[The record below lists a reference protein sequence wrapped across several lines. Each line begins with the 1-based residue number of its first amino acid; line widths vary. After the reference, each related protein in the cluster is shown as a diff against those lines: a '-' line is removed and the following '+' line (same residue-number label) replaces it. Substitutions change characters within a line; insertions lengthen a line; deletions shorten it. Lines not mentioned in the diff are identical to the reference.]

1 MVDRKQSGAS
11 RKKAS
16 RTPQRRSART
26 RASGGDAHN
35 ESKLKLE
42 PESENEAP
50 DPPLAKQV
58 GDEDIATT
66 SGSPYKKEDDVA
78 VQSPLNND
86 GDVLMSNAPIQ
97 CDPPSSANHP
107 AQQTSPLEDPS
118 LAPTTTTFASR
129 HSSLVIPP
137 DPMFARASR
146 RKISYAEMNEDDDF
160 EEPKEV
166 VNPDRRKSTRKA
178 AAPKELAPEPSKAQR
193 SNPRRTK
200 ETRKRATAGT
210 TSRKSRV
217 SEAQK
222 WSVEFLIS
230 NPKSKLASGNLFTI
244 LNKEVW
250 DLLSEEDQ
258 QEALKF
264 LPEHDKVYEPV
275 DASKISEDI
284 QPKARLA
291 DNFWEANVYFKEGVH
306 NFQTNLSEGRYDPD
320 FLAEADRAKALRDS
334 GACEDFKNQQFELF
348 WGQKQQIPRGA
359 IAGEASRVKVQ
370 TLAKHNFLKEGD
382 VWSYR
387 RTFQG
392 YDEAVEKDII
402 LISIDPKDY
411 SFTFAYPP
419 GTHQYTSA
427 ERPDK
432 IISNVISMGA
442 LETVILKED
451 GRGPESP
458 PNGNAFKVFRI
469 KRAAQDIGSL
479 FEVRADFY
487 SKYMATDADK

>member
-1 MVDRKQSGAS
+1 MLL
-11 RKKAS
+11 
-16 RTPQRRSART
+16 SA
-26 RASGGDAHN
+26 AEFKFVGDAAAPQGCWG
-35 ESKLKLE
+35 EV
-42 PESENEAP
+42 EAGMLVAFGGKEDNGLVEETEGRVVLIP
-50 DPPLAKQV
+50 MKAKQV
-58 GDEDIATT
+58 GYKDIATT

-78 VQSPLNND
+78 VKSPLKND

-97 CDPPSSANHP
+97 CNRPSSANHP
-107 AQQTSPLEDPS
+107 TQQTPPFEDPS
-118 LAPTTTTFASR
+118 LAPTTTTFASH

-137 DPMFARASR
+137 DPMSAGASR
-146 RKISYAEMNEDDDF
+146 RKISYAEMNEDHDF

-166 VNPDRRKSTRKA
+166 VNPHRRKFTRKA
-178 AAPKELAPEPSKAQR
+178 AAPKELSPEPSQAQR

-222 WSVEFLIS
+222 WSVEFLMSI
-230 NPKSKLASGNLFTI
+230 PKSKLASGNLFTI

-250 DLLSEEDQ
+250 DLFSEEDQ

-264 LPEHDKVYEPV
+264 LPEHDKVYELV

-291 DNFWEANVYFKEGVH
+291 DNFCEANVHFKEG
-306 NFQTNLSEGRYDPD
+306 
-320 FLAEADRAKALRDS
+320 ADRAKALRDS
-334 GACEDFKNQQFELF
+334 GACEDFENQQFELF

-370 TLAKHNFLKEGD
+370 TVAKHNFLKEGD

-387 RTFQG
+387 RTFKG
-392 YDEAVEKDII
+392 YDEAVEKDITF
-402 LISIDPKDY
+402 ISIDLKDY

-419 GTHQYTSA
+419 GTNEYTSA

-442 LETVILKED
+442 LETLILKED

-458 PNGNAFKVFRI
+458 PNGKAFKVFRI
-469 KRAAQDIGSL
+469 KRATQDIGSL
-479 FEVRADFY
+479 FKVRADFY
-487 SKYMATDADK
+487 SKYLVTDTDK